1 MSVQYASCESSIRA
15 CYPVMA
21 QLRPHLQEAAFMAQV
36 KRQMANHD
44 YRLAYL
50 LHEGQVAAVSG
61 FRFVEYLAWGK
72 ALYVDDLV
80 TADSA
85 RKLGLAGKLLDHLIG
100 LAKDSGCQ
108 QFHLDSGVHRHD
120 AHRGRGEQAAE
131 IGAVALA
138 EKLQTDGKHLF
149 RIILQH

>member
-1 MSVQYASCESSIRA
+1 MSVQYTTCETSIRA

-36 KRQMANHD
+36 QRQMANHD

-50 LHEGQVAAVSG
+50 QHEGQVAAVSG

-80 TADSA
+80 TASSA
-85 RKLGLAGKLLDHLIG
+85 RKLGLAGQLLDHLIG
-100 LAKDSGCQ
+100 LAQEAGCQ
-108 QFHLDSGVHRHD
+108 QFHLDSGVQRHD
-120 AHRGRGEQAAE
+120 AHRLYLGR
-131 IGAVALA
+131 
-138 EKLQTDGKHLF
+138 KLQISSHHFSLELAPWVAATTAGA
-149 RIILQH
+149 RE

>member
-1 MSVQYASCESSIRA
+1 MSVQYATCESWIRA

-21 QLRPHLQEAAFMAQV
+21 QLRPHLAEESFMAQV
-36 KRQMANHD
+36 QRQMAHHD

-50 LHEGQVAAVSG
+50 LHDGEVAAVSG

-80 TADSA
+80 TSGAA
-85 RKLGLAGKLLDHLIG
+85 RKLGLAGQLLDHLIG
-100 LAKDSGCQ
+100 LARESGCQ

-120 AHRGRGEQAAE
+120 AHRLYLGR
-131 IGAVALA
+131 
-138 EKLQTDGKHLF
+138 KLQISSHHFSLELAPLVATKK
-149 RIILQH
+149 